1 MGNEIIE
8 KKVEQLHSLI
18 KELQEWTSV
27 PFETFDR
34 TVTLVRSSERN
45 LEMLVELAS
54 DINANIVLQK
64 QDKVPDAYKE
74 SFQWLQK
81 IGIIEEELC
90 NKLVSSVKLHNILVH
105 EYDFG
110 FNNRQFY
117 DSIKNDFIEA
127 YTEYLKAV
135 MGQLK

>member
-90 NKLVSSVKLHNILVH
+90 NKLVSSVKLHNILVN
-105 EYDFG
+105 EYDFE